1 MLFPGLKSSSREPT
15 GGVCL
20 IRCNQEA
27 LAWSL
32 VGVACVVPACQM
44 GTLSCRRV
52 QHAQNADRHVIHTD
66 FRSVPG
72 SSERHEHRE
81 TEV

>member
-52 QHAQNADRHVIHTD
+52 QKPETLIR
-66 FRSVPG
+66 
-72 SSERHEHRE
+72 ERR
-81 TEV
+81 TNTPRMLIVT